1 MQLVTGLGR
10 WRSDVREYAQH
21 VHALRAGRE
30 TSWRAFASG
39 LRYPLLAG
47 LPIWTGSP
55 TVIDRADRIEFAEGA
70 ALRVGLGSFGLSS
83 AADTSVIRIR
93 PGATL
98 RCEGVVSLQRGVR
111 IVVDGGTLSIGHG
124 TNVNGSARL
133 LVRSGMRIGAHCTLS
148 WDCQLLDNDF
158 HTMTIEG
165 TERPSTAPITIGDR
179 VWIGTAALILKGVT
193 IGDGAVVAAGAIVS
207 RDVPAHAIVA
217 GVPAKVIGSC
227 DSWV

>member
-1 MQLVTGLGR
+1 MTGVGR
-10 WRSDVREYAQH
+10 WRSDVREYARH
-21 VHALRAGRE
+21 VRALHAGQE
-30 TSWRAFASG
+30 TSWRSFTSG
-39 LRYPLLAG
+39 LRYPLLSG
-47 LPIWTGSP
+47 KPIWTGSP
-55 TVIDRADRIEFAEGA
+55 TVIDGAERIEIADRG

-83 AADTSVIRIR
+83 TADTSVIRVR
-93 PGATL
+93 PGGTL

-133 LVRSGMRIGAHCTLS
+133 LVRSGLTLGEHCTLS

-158 HTMTIEG
+158 HTMTIDG
-165 TERPSTAPITIGDR
+165 TERPSTAPITIGNR
-179 VWIGTAALILKGVT
+179 VWIGTAAVILKGVT

-217 GVPAKVIGSC
+217 GTPAKVIGSC
-227 DSWV
+227 DSWE